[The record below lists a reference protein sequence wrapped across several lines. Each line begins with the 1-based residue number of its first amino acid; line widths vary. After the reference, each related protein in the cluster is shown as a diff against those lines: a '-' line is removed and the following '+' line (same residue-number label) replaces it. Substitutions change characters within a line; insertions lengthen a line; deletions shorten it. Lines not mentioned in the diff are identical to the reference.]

1 MAVVIN
7 EFEVVPGEIQSDQE
21 ARVSPKSEG
30 PPRPQPSAREIEL
43 MIEQQFERD
52 ERVWAH

>member
-7 EFEVVPGEIQSDQE
+7 EFEVVPGEAPPAQNASPSSGQSE
-21 ARVSPKSEG
+21 SERQ
-30 PPRPQPSAREIEL
+30 PEPQQ
-43 MIEQQFERD
+43 IEQLLERERERY

>member
-7 EFEVVPGEIQSDQE
+7 EFEVVPGEIQRDQS
-21 ARVSPKSEG
+21 AGVSPKSEG
-30 PPRPQPSAREIEL
+30 PERRHPSAREVEL